1 MISLAPLQVLLFRH
15 PDDDELLPFENA
27 VVRAF
32 QGGKEAGGYLASGD
46 DLAVQLSPFGAAP
59 TRPADEMLDD
69 FCHTLVIVLVDRH
82 MLDATSAASVL
93 AWLGACWTHCR
104 ASRGR
109 HAMFVLPM
117 EERQVA
123 ELARRE
129 PVLGSLQIRAAH
141 ELGERAVRHAM
152 FALRV
157 LHESRVLLAR
167 AMSVVADAGAEPGF
181 LRLFISH
188 AKLDGL
194 PLAQALKSYINLTG
208 WLHKFYDAED
218 LPPGCDWQAELER
231 GVGTSVIVMLRT
243 EEYDGRYWCQQEVLW
258 ADTYATPAVLVDAR
272 TSLQHSAASLP
283 FDRVP
288 IVRIPDG
295 NLTRVLYAAL
305 REGLR
310 FLLFARRVEELR
322 RVGVIPIPAEL
333 RVFSLPPSMPALLRV
348 CQSWSSTAVHAATPR
363 LIVYPD
369 PPLRVGVYEAAVAL
383 VAATAP
389 GARLVTPNTLAAT
402 GGLVP

>member
-1 MISLAPLQVLLFRH
+1 MMPLAPLQVLLFRH
-15 PDDDELLPFENA
+15 PDDDDLLPFEDA

-32 QGGKEAGGYLASGD
+32 QGGKEVGGYVASGV
-46 DLAVQLSPFGAAP
+46 DLAVQLSPFGAVP
-59 TRPADEMLDD
+59 SRPADELLDD
-69 FCHTLVIVLVDRH
+69 FCHTLVIVLVDRS
-82 MLDATSAASVL
+82 MLEAASAASLLGWL
-93 AWLGACWTHCR
+93 AACWTHCR
-104 ASRGR
+104 ASQGR

-117 EERQVA
+117 EERQAA

-129 PVLGSLQIRAAH
+129 PILETLQVRAAH
-141 ELGERAVRHAM
+141 ELGERAVRPAM
-152 FALRV
+152 FALRI

-167 AMSVVADAGAEPGF
+167 ATPIGAHAPAEPGF
-181 LRLFISH
+181 LKLFISH

-194 PLAQALKSYINLTG
+194 PLAQALKGYIQLTG
-208 WLHKFYDAED
+208 WLQKFYDAED
-218 LPPGCDWQAELER
+218 LPSGCDWQAELER

-258 ADTYATPAVLVDAR
+258 ADAYATPAVLVDAR
-272 TSLQHSAASLP
+272 TSLHHPAAGLP

-322 RVGVIPIPAEL
+322 RVGVIPSSADL
-333 RVFSLPPSMPALLRV
+333 RVFSLPPSMPALLRA
-348 CQSWSSTAVHAATPR
+348 CRSWSSSAVSSATR

-369 PPLRVGVYEAAVAL
+369 PPLRAGVYEAAVAL

-389 GARLVTPNTLAAT
+389 GVRLATPNTLAAT
-402 GGLVP
+402 TGLVP